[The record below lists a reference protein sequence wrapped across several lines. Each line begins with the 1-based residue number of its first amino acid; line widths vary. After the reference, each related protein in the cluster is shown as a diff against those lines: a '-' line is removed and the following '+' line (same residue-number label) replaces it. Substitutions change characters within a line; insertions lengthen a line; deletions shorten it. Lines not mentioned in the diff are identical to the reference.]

1 MAAIWNLRSKYYFW
15 WPLSSSVWNY
25 RFFLFSESAILFSC
39 KPVTKLVFR
48 DFFKYQRTLF
58 YMYFPDQSKSC
69 PIKLEFA
76 STKGRWEYSQENW
89 ESLLK
94 AIQWDSVFWVLGLTF
109 SMEICQ
115 APIKDQSWTKNHLL
129 TMNQLSQPGETG
141 QDLSRKT
148 AKFKHLKYS
157 VNPQLFRGNLWC
169 FHFK

>member
-15 WPLSSSVWNY
+15 CPLSSSVWNY
-25 RFFLFSESAILFSC
+25 RFFLSSKSAILFSC

-76 STKGRWEYSQENW
+76 STKRMLSGKLRVT
-89 ESLLK
+89 K

-109 SMEICQ
+109 SMETCQ
-115 APIKDQSWTKNHLL
+115 APIKDQSWTQNHLL
-129 TMNQLSQPGETG
+129 TLNQLSQPAEILICDFCTKRETNS
-141 QDLSRKT
+141 LLIPEM
-148 AKFKHLKYS
+148 AALH
-157 VNPQLFRGNLWC
+157 
-169 FHFK
+169 